1 MEKKKHFRFIITI
14 LVAFLG
20 ITQVQAQQH
29 LLPLNYQH
37 RLNYEK
43 HLYGKDKKPFHTAVK
58 PYLAS
63 EVYEHVYPDTTYG
76 VKKINATTGF
86 QKAVNVIGYEDI
98 IRFDEK
104 GFIRPTYM
112 DSSAGVAIE
121 KTRTERSYV
130 PRKFF
135 ISANPILRL
144 EVGRDFASSNN
155 LYYNLRGAEIM
166 ANIGSK
172 VSIYS
177 AFLENQAE
185 FPDYVTVFVR
195 KTRAAPGEGK
205 VRNFGANGFDF
216 SRAMGHISYA
226 PSKHFN
232 VQFGNGKH
240 FIGDGFRSLLLSDNA
255 FVYPYMKFSTQFWRI
270 KYTNIYTEF
279 INEVESPT
287 DFTLGLPRKLG
298 SFNYLSVDAAP
309 WLEIGVFEGM
319 VWRNT
324 TTEGKKTFD
333 PNFLNPI
340 IGVRALQRN
349 LDANSVY
356 GLNMSVTLP
365 KQIVLYGQL
374 MLNQLEGGLKSST
387 NRTGFQ
393 VGAKYF
399 DVLGIPNLNL
409 LAEYNRVRPYSYQS
423 NVDTVLHYSHYNQ
436 ALAHPMGANFDE
448 LLIMANYRY
457 KRFVAELKFNT
468 SVSAI
473 NFIGSNVGSDILLN
487 AADADFEFIENSTVG
502 QGDLGYRVFNTEA
515 RVGYIINPKL
525 NMMIEARLQV
535 RSYDIFNPIII
546 IPNTET
552 RMFTV
557 GFNTRL
563 FNHYYDT
570 PINF

>member
-1 MEKKKHFRFIITI
+1 MVKHFRYIIGF
-14 LVAFLG
+14 LVVCFAG
-20 ITQVQAQQH
+20 QQAHAQQQ
-29 LLPLNYQH
+29 LLPLSYQH

-43 HLYGKDKKPFHTAVK
+43 YLYGKDKKPFHTAVK

-63 EVYEHVYPDTTYG
+63 EVYERVFPDTTYG
-76 VKKINATTGF
+76 LKKINNTTGF
-86 QKAVNVIGYEDI
+86 QKAVNIIGYEDI

-104 GFIRPTYM
+104 GFIKPTYI

-121 KTRTERSYV
+121 KTRTEKYYV
-130 PRKFF
+130 PRKFY

-144 EVGRDFASSNN
+144 EVGRDFAASNN
-155 LYYNLRGAEIM
+155 IYYNLRGAEIN
-166 ANIGSK
+166 AGIGSK

-185 FPDYVTVFVR
+185 FPDYVSVFVR
-195 KTRAAPGEGK
+195 KTRTAPGEGK

-216 SRAMGHISYA
+216 SRAMGHISYT
-226 PSKHFN
+226 PSRHFN
-232 VQFGNGKH
+232 MQFGNGKH
-240 FIGDGFRSLLLSDNA
+240 FIGDGYRSLLLSDNA
-255 FVYPYMKFSTQFWRI
+255 FVYPYLKFSTQFWRI

-279 INEVESPT
+279 INDVQSTT

-324 TTEGKKTFD
+324 TSDGNKTFD
-333 PNFLNPI
+333 ANFLNPI
-340 IGVRALQRN
+340 IGIRALQKN

-365 KQIVLYGQL
+365 RQIVLYGQL

-393 VGAKYF
+393 AGAKYY
-399 DVLGIPNLNL
+399 DVLGVPNLNL

-448 LLIMANYRY
+448 LLIMVNYRY

-468 SVSAI
+468 SISAI
-473 NFIGSNVGSDILLN
+473 DAPILNVGSDILLN
-487 AADADFEFIENSTVG
+487 ASDADFEFIDNSTVG
-502 QGDLGYRVFNTEA
+502 QGDLSYRVFNTEA
-515 RVGYIINPKL
+515 RIGYIINPKL
-525 NMMIEARLQV
+525 NMMIEARLQI
-535 RSYDIFNPIII
+535 RNYNFNLL
-546 IPNTET
+546 IPNLTTET
-552 RMFTV
+552 RLFTI

-570 PINF
+570 PVNF

>member
-1 MEKKKHFRFIITI
+1 VEKKKHFKYIIT
-14 LVAFLG
+14 FLALCLA
-20 ITQVQAQQH
+20 IHQAQAQQQ
-29 LLPLNYQH
+29 LLPLSYQH

-43 HLYGKDKKPFHTAVK
+43 HLYARDKKPFHTAVK

-63 EVYEHVYPDTTYG
+63 EVYERVYPDSTYG
-76 VKKINATTGF
+76 LKKINATTGF
-86 QKAVNVIGYEDI
+86 QKAVNIIGYEDI

-104 GFIRPTYM
+104 GFIKPTYM
-112 DSSAGVAIE
+112 DSSAGVSIE
-121 KTRTERSYV
+121 KNRTEKYYV
-130 PRKFF
+130 PRKFY

-155 LYYNLRGAEIM
+155 LYYNLRGAEIN
-166 ANIGSK
+166 ASIGSK
-172 VSIYS
+172 VSVYS

-216 SRAMGHISYA
+216 SRAMGHISYT

-240 FIGDGFRSLLLSDNA
+240 FIGDGYRSLLLSDNA
-255 FVYPYMKFSTQFWRI
+255 FVYPYLKFSTQFWRI

-279 INEVESPT
+279 TNDVQSPT

-298 SFNYLSVDAAP
+298 SFNYLSIDAAP
-309 WLEIGVFEGM
+309 WLEIGVFEGI

-324 TTEGKKTFD
+324 TSDGNKTFD

-340 IGVRALQRN
+340 IGIRALQKN

-374 MLNQLEGGLKSST
+374 MLNQLEGDLKSST
-387 NRTGFQ
+387 YRTGFQ
-393 VGAKYF
+393 AGAKYF
-399 DVLGIPNLNL
+399 DVFGIPNLNL

-448 LLIMANYRY
+448 LLIMVNYRY
-457 KRFVAELKFNT
+457 KRLVAELKFNT

-473 NFIGSNVGSDILLN
+473 DAPILNVGSDILLN
-487 AADADFEFIENSTVG
+487 AANDDFEFVDNSTVG
-502 QGDLGYRVFNTEA
+502 QGELGYRVFNTEA
-515 RVGYIINPKL
+515 RIGYIINPKL

-535 RSYDIFNPIII
+535 RNYNFDLL
-546 IPNTET
+546 IPNLTTET
-552 RMFTV
+552 RMFTI

-570 PINF
+570 PVNF